1 MRKFINIISLLAIII
16 VSSCKKEDDLIPV
29 AKITFKE
36 SYISDFK
43 AISLNCEV
51 KSNVTIETLHIE
63 YSTTKEME
71 SSNKVELHLVK
82 DNLYSVDISGLEIET
97 EYYYRYIVGN
107 KVSEFFDDQKRSFKT
122 LDYTSPVV
130 LTGDALDI
138 SGTKATLNG
147 TIEFACDKPI
157 LEKGFM
163 IGRSEKE
170 LKEYKVEGDQLIF
183 NVNDLDYKTIY
194 YYRAYAK
201 NEIGV
206 GLGEIKT
213 FETCSAVSFK
223 ELEVHSITA
232 TSAIVEG
239 GISDNGGIEVEIQ
252 GLRYAIKGTD
262 NVSFIETTTTASLSA
277 LQHDTT
283 YEIWGYAKTFEGE
296 FEGDHVEFK
305 TMDGKVIIT
314 TSTPADVTTSSAI
327 LKGSITSD
335 GGSKIVERGFCY
347 SLNDIP
353 TVNNTKLKVEGETG
367 EYETLVKNLP
377 QNVKYNVRAYA
388 INDINTYYG
397 ESVSFTTL
405 YDSATF
411 GTITSSDITASSI
424 SVTCTITSNGGSTI
438 TQCGFCYS
446 TYKNPTVDDNVALV
460 TSSKTNLS
468 TTIKGLKS
476 GVTYYVRAFAT
487 NANSTFYSDEISFV
501 TCEGVIQFSD
511 PTTTNIAAASIIVSS
526 NVLTAGGGTI
536 TERGFCYSTAKNPTT
551 QNNCVKV
558 SGTTGE
564 YTSTL
569 TNLQNKTIYYIRA
582 YAINESGTYY
592 SGELTVMTQDGVA
605 TLTTTDATNIKAQS
619 ATINGEIVSDGGSN
633 ITERGFCYSTVQS
646 PTTESNC
653 IKIEGTTGAISHV
666 ITGLTNSTTYYVRTY
681 AKNSYGTHYGNQMS
695 FTTSS
700 GVATFDD
707 ITISSITVSSAT
719 LTSQVTSDGNS
730 TITQRGFCYS
740 TSSNPTVSDSKVTVS
755 GTTGNMTTN
764 ITGLANGQKY
774 YVRSFATNAIGTHY
788 GKEATF
794 TTLTGLADVTTS
806 SVTNLMAESVTLNGY
821 VDSANGGSISS
832 RGFCYS
838 TSQNPSIVDSKAT
851 ISGTTG
857 LISKTISAL
866 EPDTQY
872 YVRAYVT
879 TQFGTTY
886 GEEVSFKTKNG
897 VVTFS
902 GFEVQS
908 IKASSALV
916 SITVES
922 DGGSNIS
929 ERGYC
934 YSTQPNVSI
943 EDKKVI
949 AGNEGIKYDY
959 SLSNL
964 TRGTTY
970 YIRGYAKNNV
980 GVHYSKEIQIQT
992 LSGIAELTT
1001 LKSTNIGQ
1009 TTISL
1014 SCTVSNDGG
1023 TNILSRGFCY
1033 ATTSNPTV
1041 ESNTVVISG
1050 GIGDLSGTI
1059 SNLMSDETYY
1069 IRAFTKTSYDISY
1082 SNELCVRTIAGIAT
1096 LGLTNIY
1103 EIQPKSAIFKSS
1115 LVSSGGTDIL
1125 SMGFCYST
1133 HSNPTI
1139 NDNLVSANSYLSEF
1153 SGKAENLSQNT
1164 TYYVRS
1170 YATTQYGTT
1179 YSELNSFRTTYY
1191 PVTFSETDVAN
1202 ILLRTATASC
1212 AILSDGENG
1221 IEECG
1226 FCYSTRTMPTTEDQI
1241 SISNI
1246 SNDLFSNTV
1255 KALKPSTKYYLRP
1268 YAKNTMGTFYGN
1280 EVVFNTISAP
1290 EGSAPGLFQLSKNG
1304 NYAYL
1309 ASGDLEKDVNE
1320 VWHFAENQLQNT
1332 ENYTN
1337 TFSRGSSG
1345 YSVSGEYISDI
1356 GDLTNKYANYDW
1368 GVYNAIDNG
1377 GNSKGLWRT
1386 PSLSEWQ
1393 YILRDRPNAAN
1404 MRCYVTINGIK
1415 GMVLLP
1421 DDWETPNELSHIYNN
1436 NQFEITTFTENE
1448 WDIMENLGAIFL
1460 KTETLYYYYGPKGWG
1475 GHDGSR
1481 TATGYWSST
1490 GYYSGSLSGDIRGGY
1505 IMSFTKDNLYYD
1517 STYNS
1522 TTIHVRLLQEMK

>member
-71 SSNKVELHLVK
+71 SSNKIELHLVK
-82 DNLYSVDISGLEIET
+82 DNLYTVEISGLEIET

-163 IGRSEKE
+163 IGCSEKE
-170 LKEYKVEGDQLIF
+170 LKEYKVEGDQLLL
-183 NVNDLDYKTIY
+183 NVNDLDYKTLY

-206 GLGEIKT
+206 GVGEIKT

-296 FEGDHVEFK
+296 FEGSHVEFK
-305 TMDGKVIIT
+305 TKDGKVIIT

-335 GGSKIVERGFCY
+335 GGSKIIERGFCY
-347 SLNDIP
+347 SLNDTP
-353 TVNNTKLKVEGETG
+353 TVNNTKLKVDGETG

-377 QNVKYNVRAYA
+377 QNVRYNVRAYA
-388 INDINTYYG
+388 INGINTYYG

-424 SVTCTITSNGGSTI
+424 SVTCAITSNGGSTI

-460 TSSKTNLS
+460 TNSKTNLS

-592 SGELTVMTQDGVA
+592 SGELTVKTQDGVA

-666 ITGLTNSTTYYVRTY
+666 ITELTNSTTYYVRTY
-681 AKNSYGTHYGNQMS
+681 AKNSYGTHYGNQKS

-719 LTSQVTSDGNS
+719 LTSQITSDGNS
-730 TITQRGFCYS
+730 SITQRGFCYS
-740 TSSNPTVSDSKVTVS
+740 TSSNPTVSDHKVTVS
-755 GTTGNMTTN
+755 GTTGNLTGN
-764 ITGLANGQKY
+764 LTGLTNGQKY
-774 YVRSFATNAIGTHY
+774 YIRAYATNAISTHY
-788 GKEATF
+788 GKQTSF
-794 TTLTGLADVTTS
+794 TTLTGLADVTTHAATD
-806 SVTNLMAESVTLNGY
+806 VKAESATLNGN
-821 VDSANGGSISS
+821 VASANGGTISS
-832 RGFCYS
+832 RGFCFS
-838 TSQNPSIVDSKAT
+838 TSVNPSISNSK
-851 ISGTTG
+851 ISVSGTTG
-857 LISKTISAL
+857 TMSKEATSL
-866 EPDTQY
+866 TPGTQY
-872 YVRAYVT
+872 YARAYVT

-886 GEEVSFKTKNG
+886 GEQVSFVTKDG
-897 VVTFS
+897 VVIFNTIDKS
-902 GFEVQS
+902 NVLANSANLSAS
-908 IKASSALV
+908 IA
-916 SITVES
+916 TN
-922 DGGSNIS
+922 GGSDII
-929 ERGYC
+929 EKGFC
-934 YSTQPNVSI
+934 YSTTATPTTADNKITES
-943 EDKKVI
+943 
-949 AGNEGIKYDY
+949 GSSNNY
-959 SLSNL
+959 SCLLTNL
-964 TRGTTY
+964 ACSTTY
-970 YIRGYAKNNV
+970 RIRAYAKNNINTY
-980 GVHYSKEIQIQT
+980 YSDEISIMT
-992 LSGIAELTT
+992 DTGIATLAALTIN
-1001 LKSTNIGQ
+1001 NIGQ
-1009 TTISL
+1009 TTLDLQCSIL
-1014 SCTVSNDGG
+1014 DDGG
-1023 TNILSRGFCY
+1023 TDILSRGFCY
-1033 ATTSNPTV
+1033 SINGNPTISSEKVVV
-1041 ESNTVVISG
+1041 EGTTGNM
-1050 GIGDLSGTI
+1050 SGTI
-1059 SNLMSDETYY
+1059 TGLISDHDYYVKAFVETRYGITYSDPIKIHTVAGLATLSNSEVIQVNETTAK
-1069 IRAFTKTSYDISY
+1069 IRA
-1082 SNELCVRTIAGIAT
+1082 E
-1096 LGLTNIY
+1096 
-1103 EIQPKSAIFKSS
+1103 
-1115 LVSSGGTDIL
+1115 LVSKGGVEIVN
-1125 SMGFCYST
+1125 MGYCYGTNPS
-1133 HSNPTI
+1133 PTI
-1139 NDNLVSANSYLSEF
+1139 NDNLCQFMSEVGTF
-1153 SGKAENLSQNT
+1153 ECTITKLEQFT
-1164 TYYVRS
+1164 TYYARP
-1170 YATTQYGTT
+1170 YATTMYGTT
-1179 YSELNSFRTTYY
+1179 YGDQVSFTTTYY
-1191 PVTFSETDVAN
+1191 PVEFGQIKVSALSPTNSYINCPIINYGNNEVIEQGVCYSISPNPTISEMTYITTSDSNDKVVVLTGLTPNTTYYAKRYVKNKISLFYSDEISFTTINVPTGAVAGLFSVSETSSVYIASGNMWIYSDYKTIAPEQYAITKNNPFNYPMDVYRSQSNFEKEVSDVVGLEGTWRALSKEEWEYLINGRDNATNLRKLAYIDGVKGLLIFPDNWHEPEN
-1202 ILLRTATASC
+1202 ITIINELEELSVENWGIYESAGVVFLPATGLYVAKNWTQYNLMYAGELGRYCSSSPKVDKDDS
-1212 AILSDGENG
+1212 ILGPVLTDG
-1221 IEECG
+1221 
-1226 FCYSTRTMPTTEDQI
+1226 Y
-1241 SISNI
+1241 
-1246 SNDLFSNTV
+1246 
-1255 KALKPSTKYYLRP
+1255 YYLEIP
-1268 YAKNTMGTFYGN
+1268 AIKVEQIFAM
-1280 EVVFNTISAP
+1280 
-1290 EGSAPGLFQLSKNG
+1290 
-1304 NYAYL
+1304 
-1309 ASGDLEKDVNE
+1309 SGD
-1320 VWHFAENQLQNT
+1320 
-1332 ENYTN
+1332 
-1337 TFSRGSSG
+1337 
-1345 YSVSGEYISDI
+1345 
-1356 GDLTNKYANYDW
+1356 
-1368 GVYNAIDNG
+1368 G
-1377 GNSKGLWRT
+1377 GKRE
-1386 PSLSEWQ
+1386 P
-1393 YILRDRPNAAN
+1393 
-1404 MRCYVTINGIK
+1404 
-1415 GMVLLP
+1415 
-1421 DDWETPNELSHIYNN
+1421 
-1436 NQFEITTFTENE
+1436 F
-1448 WDIMENLGAIFL
+1448 GAI
-1460 KTETLYYYYGPKGWG
+1460 
-1475 GHDGSR
+1475 
-1481 TATGYWSST
+1481 
-1490 GYYSGSLSGDIRGGY
+1490 
-1505 IMSFTKDNLYYD
+1505 
-1517 STYNS
+1517 
-1522 TTIHVRLLQEMK
+1522 RLVQDYVEE